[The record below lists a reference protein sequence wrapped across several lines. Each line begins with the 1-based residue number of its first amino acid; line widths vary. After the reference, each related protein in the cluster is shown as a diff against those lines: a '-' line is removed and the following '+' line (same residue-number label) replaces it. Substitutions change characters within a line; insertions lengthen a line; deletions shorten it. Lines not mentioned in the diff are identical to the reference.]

1 MIFFFFFI
9 GDFFVIGFVYSV
21 FNNYVDF
28 LVYSKMGVKNRLR
41 YKLNK
46 NVVCNGILNMIL
58 LKIENFVD
66 FFYLFLK

>member
-1 MIFFFFFI
+1 M
-9 GDFFVIGFVYSV
+9 IGFVYSV

>member
-1 MIFFFFFI
+1 
-9 GDFFVIGFVYSV
+9 
-21 FNNYVDF
+21 
-28 LVYSKMGVKNRLR
+28 MGVKNRLR

-66 FFYLFLK
+66 FFFICF